1 MAGLNFGVNLGI
13 YLLAFVIA
21 QRLAELVYANAN
33 TKKLLAAGA
42 IEHKAAH
49 YGLIVAVHV
58 TWLAALLWLA
68 PGRLLWM
75 GFFIVYVLLQVFRA
89 WVFISLG
96 RRWTTRIITV
106 PGETLVAKGPYKY
119 FRHPNYMLVCSEIA
133 CLPLVFGLWEVAIIF
148 TILNA
153 IALTIRIK
161 AENEAL
167 APLR

>member
-1 MAGLNFGVNLGI
+1 MTGL
-13 YLLAFVIA
+13 YLLAFVIL

-42 IEHKAAH
+42 IEHQAKH

-58 TWLAALLWLA
+58 SWLATLIWLA
-68 PGRLLWM
+68 PGRPVWVSFLIIYL
-75 GFFIVYVLLQVFRA
+75 VLQVFRV

-106 PGETLVAKGPYKY
+106 PGETLVARGPYRF
-119 FRHPNYMLVCSEIA
+119 FRHPNYLVVSGEIA
-133 CLPLVFGLWEVAIIF
+133 CLPLVFGLWEVAAIF
-148 TILNA
+148 SLLNTIV
-153 IALTIRIK
+153 LTIRIK
-161 AENEAL
+161 AEEEAL